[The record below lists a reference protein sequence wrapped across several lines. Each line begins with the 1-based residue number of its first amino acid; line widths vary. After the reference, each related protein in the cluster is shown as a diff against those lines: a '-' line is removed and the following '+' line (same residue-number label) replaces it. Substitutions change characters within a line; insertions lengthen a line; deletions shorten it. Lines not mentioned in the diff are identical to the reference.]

1 MKVILS
7 ISLIGCLFNL
17 LHNKLNKDGLELLR
31 KYESP
36 SYGFISYT
44 VHRTFQD
51 SSIQIADCDF
61 LVNSDSLVLI
71 NSNKTASI
79 FYNNWSMNIYFDKQ
93 VITFSK
99 YNPVPDYLFDPIDYT
114 SYIEVSIEY
123 ADSVFVTETDT
134 SILTSVYLINNGLR
148 IEQINFYEKA
158 ESLKNIEIIYSLYG
172 SYVYDKLTFYN
183 KDRND
188 AEHFL
193 STFIYSMD
201 TVILDKKFNEYRY
214 LNFTSLNIHNQ

>member
-1 MKVILS
+1 
-7 ISLIGCLFNL
+7 
-17 LHNKLNKDGLELLR
+17 
-31 KYESP
+31 
-36 SYGFISYT
+36 
-44 VHRTFQD
+44 
-51 SSIQIADCDF
+51 
-61 LVNSDSLVLI
+61 
-71 NSNKTASI
+71 
-79 FYNNWSMNIYFDKQ
+79 MNIYFDKQ